1 MVKFQT
7 RIMVAVFVL
16 VDVLSTVLAWIVAY
30 FLRFD
35 SSLVLGALP
44 ATKGVPAL
52 TRYLI
57 LIPIIVVLWPA
68 VLYFHGLYQ
77 LKRGRSRIDEFFG
90 ILFSV
95 LIGSALLLGATLY
108 IRVYYKYQPE
118 VAPLWE
124 YSQGV
129 MALFVGLDVLALN
142 AGRSALRAY
151 LKRMWSAGY
160 NVRRVLVAGAGD
172 LGQQVAETILAH
184 RELGFRLVGFLDDL
198 SPGLKERSG
207 VPVLGTLDQATQVA
221 SRHGADQLYIAL
233 PLEEHAKLLRLIKN
247 VSNECLD
254 IKVVPDLVQY
264 ATVKAVLEDLDG
276 IPIVSLSE
284 VPLRG
289 WNSMIKRVM
298 DVVIGTAALVSLTL
312 FLPLFPIIALLIKW
326 KGGRG
331 PVLLRQERM
340 TLDGKTFRIF
350 KFRTMVENAEESTGP
365 VWASPQDPRR
375 TPIGIWLRRFNL
387 DELPQ
392 LLNVVLGDMSLVGPR
407 PERPPFVQQF
417 KEHIPQYMLRH
428 RVKSGITGWAQVNG
442 WRGNTSIEKR
452 IEYDLYYIENWSLL
466 LDVKILILTLFRG
479 FGQKHAY

>member
-1 MVKFQT
+1 M
-7 RIMVAVFVL
+7 MVAGFVL
-16 VDVLSTVLAWIVAY
+16 VDVAATSLAWLLAY

-35 SSLVLGALP
+35 SDLVSAFIP
-44 ATKGVPAL
+44 VTKGVPPLSRYVLLLPLIAL
-52 TRYLI
+52 
-57 LIPIIVVLWPA
+57 LWPA

-77 LKRGRSRIDEFFG
+77 VKRGRSRIDEFFA

-95 LIGSALLLGATLY
+95 AIASALTLGATLY
-108 IRVYYKYQPE
+108 IRVYYRYQPE

-124 YSQGV
+124 YSQAVFGIFI
-129 MALFVGLDVLALN
+129 LLDIAALN
-142 AGRSALRAY
+142 GARWALRAW
-151 LKRMWSAGY
+151 LQRRWAAGH
-160 NVRRVLVAGAGD
+160 NVKRVLVAGAGE
-172 LGQQVAETILAH
+172 LGRTVAETILAH
-184 RELGFRLVGFLDDL
+184 RELGYRVVGFLDDQGVDGF
-198 SPGLKERSG
+198 PAGL
-207 VPVLGTLDQATQVA
+207 PVLGRLDQAVA
-221 SRHGADQLYIAL
+221 VATVHDIDQLYVAL
-233 PLEEHAKLLRLIKN
+233 PLEDHAKLVGLIKS
-247 VSNECLD
+247 VGNECLD

-264 ATVKAVLEDLDG
+264 ATIKAALEDLDG
-276 IPIVSLSE
+276 IPIISLNE
-284 VPLRG
+284 VPLDG

-298 DVVIGTAALVSLTL
+298 DIVLGGVLLCPGVVFFSVIAAL
-312 FLPLFPIIALLIKW
+312 IKLY
-326 KGGRG
+326 GGKG

-340 TLDGKTFRIF
+340 TLDGKTFQIF
-350 KFRTMVENAEESTGP
+350 KFRTMVHEAEKDTGP
-365 VWASPQDPRR
+365 VWATPEDPRR

-407 PERPPFVQQF
+407 PERPPFVKQF
-417 KEHIPQYMLRH
+417 KERIPQYMVRH